1 MRKLIL
7 GLILAELI
15 VLATAAPVSA
25 VGEQGQ
31 SIAGD
36 QVRNND
42 CGPAESLSPLCTQVT
57 RARETPSLRA
67 MSAGEVYLRSA
78 KSFCHC

>member
-7 GLILAELI
+7 GLILAELM
-15 VLATAAPVSA
+15 VLATAAPASA

-31 SIAGD
+31 ELAGD

-42 CGPAESLSPLCTQVT
+42 GGPAESLNPLCTQVT
-57 RARETPSLRA
+57 GP
-67 MSAGEVYLRSA
+67 
-78 KSFCHC
+78 